1 MRGGHVSHQAPFLLS
16 TCPHSSSPLSQKK
29 AWAWAQ
35 CTWDRQP
42 GARAVGW
49 AQLHRPAH
57 PHRPDLQTVGL
68 PRPFSAE
75 IAWKM
80 SSCGVCNVNSG
91 DATGIQAPQGCARL
105 QGFLRPEKTLGF
117 SFPIRGGNG
126 WQWPKAGSG
135 PQVEGSIWWY
145 QLRTCWVT
153 QVKRM
158 SFGKQGADFF
168 QKGPHSNYWRLCR
181 LDGLCPTTQLCHH
194 SHRQCASG
202 WACLCF
208 NKASFIKTG
217 DAPGLAQAL

>member
-135 PQVEGSIWWY
+135 PRWRVPSGDTSSGRAGSPKSREWVLESRGQTSSRKGHIVTTEG
-145 QLRTCWVT
+145 
-153 QVKRM
+153 
-158 SFGKQGADFF
+158 FAD
-168 QKGPHSNYWRLCR
+168 
-181 LDGLCPTTQLCHH
+181 
-194 SHRQCASG
+194 
-202 WACLCF
+202 
-208 NKASFIKTG
+208 
-217 DAPGLAQAL
+217 